1 MSRGEGKAFEA
12 ALATPSSALEGETLW
27 FRMVAGGP
35 TPRYVRLRPGASLSA
50 LLENEHEASLPGSV
64 KPFLLKTTTEILNF
78 RPTMSYGLVGGEPR

>member
-1 MSRGEGKAFEA
+1 MTLENIS
-12 ALATPSSALEGETLW
+12 LADPGVVVPPQ
-27 FRMVAGGP
+27 RAGGP